1 MKKKVI
7 SFVVTLAMV
16 LSFAACGTA
25 TSGVDWQKQFDE
37 LNEKIAT
44 QNGKIEELGNDY
56 AEQLKK
62 IEELEKDNAEQ
73 LKKIEEL
80 EKENARKTD
89 IITDLEEDLESLL
102 GPGLQSSEV
111 IAEDG
116 GEPYVPV
123 YAMYKTRTTTFDKA
137 KVKIILYFGDIGV
150 PDYYY
155 GDEHAS
161 AIITARSG
169 AGRSVGYN
177 RHNEGI
183 VLKTIDDFSADEYV
197 LNRRPSK
204 FADFKHHE
212 TFTVPEEVFVGEKGW
227 VSISVQEVFFYED
240 GTIGGS
246 SGSVGFFLYYKVT
259 EGTVTLSTTWF
270 ED

>member
-1 MKKKVI
+1 MKKKII
-7 SFVVTLAMV
+7 SFIVTLAMA

-25 TSGVDWQKQFDE
+25 ASGVDWQKQFDE

-111 IAEDG
+111 SG
-116 GEPYVPV
+116 GGGDPASPV

-155 GDEHAS
+155 GDEHSS
-161 AIITARSG
+161 AIITAWTG
-169 AGRSVGYN
+169 AGKEFWRN
-177 RHNEGI
+177 THDEGI
-183 VLKTIDDFSADEYV
+183 DLKTIDDFSADEYV
-197 LNRRPSK
+197 LNKEPSK